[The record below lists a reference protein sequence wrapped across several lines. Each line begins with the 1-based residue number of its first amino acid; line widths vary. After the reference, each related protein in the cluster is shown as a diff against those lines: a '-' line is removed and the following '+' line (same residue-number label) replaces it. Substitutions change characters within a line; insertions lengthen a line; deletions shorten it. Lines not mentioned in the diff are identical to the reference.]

1 MASWHAGWLNPAGME
16 LTGIAFLFTI
26 NLWSSPSQALISRF
40 LVVQLKKTLC
50 RLIVSILQAHF
61 GVLCPENSI
70 GSSLPVNYLSG
81 KRL

>member
-40 LVVQLKKTLC
+40 LVVQLKKLSAALLSPYYK
-50 RLIVSILQAHF
+50 LILEFYARKIV
-61 GVLCPENSI
+61 
-70 GSSLPVNYLSG
+70 
-81 KRL
+81 